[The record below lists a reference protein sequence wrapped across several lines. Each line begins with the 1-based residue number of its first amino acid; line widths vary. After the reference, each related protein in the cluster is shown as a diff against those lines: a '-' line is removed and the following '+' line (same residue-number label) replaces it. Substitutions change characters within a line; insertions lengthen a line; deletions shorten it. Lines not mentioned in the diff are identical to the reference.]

1 MCRLCLYTS
10 VGSINPSQKRF
21 KEKSAGTADI
31 LFSHLGQKTHGFPAT
46 ISTFGRCPKS
56 LWSSTWVCLNPNMGA
71 LSKREH
77 EDSPFPGCSSSNFGF
92 TKNME
97 MSWNMSVSHAWE
109 STSPAFLCSVSI
121 PTGRQV
127 HNGRAMRNPEM
138 VPGRAMFPSRCE
150 KRRGALSMAWEA
162 TALRSATF

>member
-1 MCRLCLYTS
+1 MTGS
-10 VGSINPSQKRF
+10 VGLGASGRGAKELMEVSSWYRMGSIQAQNRPATKSLNWF

-97 MSWNMSVSHAWE
+97 MS
-109 STSPAFLCSVSI
+109 
-121 PTGRQV
+121 
-127 HNGRAMRNPEM
+127 
-138 VPGRAMFPSRCE
+138 
-150 KRRGALSMAWEA
+150 
-162 TALRSATF
+162 